1 MKKSPHTPR
10 AYLWVQRLF
19 KRPTGT
25 PEHDTKLFVGRVA
38 FLLAGV
44 FLHATAGV
52 IAFAVGRPTLGY
64 VELAT
69 ALAWLGL
76 SFLARAGRHGLALT
90 LAWLEA
96 GIHIGAATVVLG
108 RGSGFLLIAVGL
120 CVVPFIVYGARQRVL
135 RACVAAGWILFA
147 GVMTLVMNHI
157 QPVAELEAWQAD
169 IFAPLAGGLVMV
181 ALALIGLSAAT
192 ATESV
197 ERRLE
202 QERQRSE
209 SLLLNVL
216 PGPVATRLKLE
227 PGTIADGF
235 DSVTVLFAD
244 IAGFTELAS
253 RVSSEH
259 LVEVLNTIFSEFD
272 RLVDQYGLEKIKTIG
287 DAYMV
292 AGGLPFPVDNH
303 ASKMARL
310 ALNMRDFIQQY
321 AYRTSL
327 NLDVR
332 IGIHCGPVVAGVIGT
347 KKFSYD
353 LWGDT
358 VNTASRMESHGEP
371 GRIQVT
377 EPMHVLLDGA
387 YEFVERGEIRVKGKQ
402 PMRTWFLVGPR
413 PTEPKSRSAKSS

>member
-1 MKKSPHTPR
+1 MKKTPHTPL
-10 AYLWVQRLF
+10 AYLWFPRLF
-19 KRPTGT
+19 KPPTGT
-25 PEHDTKLFVGRVA
+25 PEHHTKLFVGRMAFMLAGA
-38 FLLAGV
+38 FLHG
-44 FLHATAGV
+44 TAGV
-52 IAFAVGRPTLGY
+52 IAFAVGRPTLAY

-69 ALAWLGL
+69 ALAWVGL
-76 SFLARAGRHGLALT
+76 SILARAGKHGLALT
-90 LAWLEA
+90 IAWIEA
-96 GIHIGAATVVLG
+96 GTHIGVATVILG
-108 RGSGFLLIAVGL
+108 WGSGFLLIAVGL
-120 CVVPFIVYGARQRVL
+120 CVVPFIVYGAHQRVL
-135 RACVAAGWILFA
+135 RVCIAAAWVLFA
-147 GVMTLVMNHI
+147 GVMTLVMSRI
-157 QPVAELEAWQAD
+157 QPIAELEPWQAD

-181 ALALIGLSAAT
+181 ALALIGLSATT
-192 ATESV
+192 ATENV

-216 PGPVATRLKLE
+216 PAPVATRLKLE

-244 IAGFTELAS
+244 IAGFTKLAS
-253 RVSSEH
+253 RVPSDR
-259 LVEVLNTIFSEFD
+259 LVELLNDIFSEFD

-310 ALNMRDFIQQY
+310 ALNMRDFIHQY
-321 AYRTSL
+321 ARRTSSE
-327 NLDVR
+327 LDVR

-387 YEFVERGEIRVKGKQ
+387 YEFVERGEITVKGKQ
-402 PMRTWFLVGPR
+402 PMRTWFLLGPR
-413 PTEPKSRSAKSS
+413 TTEPGSRSAKSS

>member
-1 MKKSPHTPR
+1 MKKTPHTPR

-19 KRPTGT
+19 QPPSGT
-25 PEHDTKLFVGRVA
+25 PENETKVFVGRVA

-44 FLHATAGV
+44 FLHGTAGV
-52 IAFAVGRPTLGY
+52 IAFAVGRPTLAY

-69 ALAWLGL
+69 ALAWVGL
-76 SFLARAGRHGLALT
+76 SILARTGRHELAIAI
-90 LAWLEA
+90 AWVEA
-96 GIHIGAATVVLG
+96 AIHIAVGTVVLG
-108 RGSGFLLIAVGL
+108 MGSGFLLIAVGM

-135 RACVAAGWILFA
+135 RVCIAGAWILFA
-147 GVMTLVMNHI
+147 GVMTLVMSRI
-157 QPVAELEAWQAD
+157 QPVAALEAWQAD
-169 IFAPLAGGLVMV
+169 IFAPIAGGLVMV
-181 ALALIGLSAAT
+181 ALVLIGLSATT

-197 ERRLE
+197 ESRLE

-253 RVSSEH
+253 RVPCDR
-259 LVEVLNTIFSEFD
+259 LVELLNDIFSEFD

-310 ALNMRDFIQQY
+310 ALNMRDFIHQY
-321 AYRTSL
+321 AHRTSSD
-327 NLDVR
+327 LDVR

-377 EPMHVLLDGA
+377 EPMRVLLDGA
-387 YEFVERGEIRVKGKQ
+387 YEFVERGEITVKGKQ
-402 PMRTWFLVGPR
+402 PMRTWFLLGPR
-413 PTEPKSRSAKSS
+413 TTEPGSRSAKSS